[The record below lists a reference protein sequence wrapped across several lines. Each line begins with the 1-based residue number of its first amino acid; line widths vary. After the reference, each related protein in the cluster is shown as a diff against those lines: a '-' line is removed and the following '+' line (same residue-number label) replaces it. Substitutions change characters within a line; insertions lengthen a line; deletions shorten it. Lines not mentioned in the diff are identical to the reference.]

1 MFDFYDDIR
10 KNKRRTIYIVL
21 AFLIIITLLI
31 TYITTYFG
39 YGSIGI
45 IVSIPISI
53 IFTLVSYWNTS
64 TLILASVNAVPAD
77 GKYKYIDDI
86 LDGLIVSA
94 GMEYKPKLYLIESSQ
109 INAFA
114 TGRDP
119 KNSIICLTTGI
130 IERLTRQELETVIA
144 HELTHII
151 NYDIRLSAV
160 VSAMGGMII
169 LLSNII
175 LNSRISK
182 KYEEN
187 EKGQLLIGIISILI
201 AIITPI
207 LVNLLELAIS
217 RKREYLADAGSV
229 AITRNPNALI
239 SALIKISEDEEV
251 LEENVDTVAQ
261 MFIEEPRIEK
271 RGKSSW
277 FSTHPTIE
285 ERIKAIKELI

>member
-86 LDGLIVSA
+86 LDGLIVSS

-277 FSTHPTIE
+277 FSTHPTI
-285 ERIKAIKELI
+285 RELI

>member
-86 LDGLIVSA
+86 LDGLIVSS

-285 ERIKAIKELI
+285 ERIKAIRELI

>member
-86 LDGLIVSA
+86 LDGLIVSS
-94 GMEYKPKLYLIESSQ
+94 GMEYKPKLYLIESNQ

>member
-64 TLILASVNAVPAD
+64 TLILTSVNAVPAD

-285 ERIKAIKELI
+285 ERIKAIRELI

>member
-77 GKYKYIDDI
+77 GKYKYINDI

-94 GMEYKPKLYLIESSQ
+94 GMEHKPKVYVIESNQ

-271 RGKSSW
+271 RGKTSW

>member
-77 GKYKYIDDI
+77 GKYKYINDI

-94 GMEYKPKLYLIESSQ
+94 GMEHKPKVYVIESNQ

-271 RGKSSW
+271 RGKSGW

-285 ERIKAIKELI
+285 ERIKAIRELI

>member
-39 YGSIGI
+39 YGNIGI

-77 GKYKYIDDI
+77 GKYKYINDI

-94 GMEYKPKLYLIESSQ
+94 GMEHKPKVYVIESNQ

-119 KNSIICLTTGI
+119 QNSIICLTTGI

-144 HELTHII
+144 NELTHII

-207 LVNLLELAIS
+207 LVNLLELTIS

>member
-261 MFIEEPRIEK
+261 MFIEEPRIEI

>member
-94 GMEYKPKLYLIESSQ
+94 GMEYKPKLYVIESSQ

>member
-77 GKYKYIDDI
+77 GKYKYINDI

-94 GMEYKPKLYLIESSQ
+94 GMEHKPKVYVIESNQ

>member
-39 YGSIGI
+39 YGNIGI

-251 LEENVDTVAQ
+251 LDENVDTVAQ

-271 RGKSSW
+271 RGKTSW

>member
-39 YGSIGI
+39 YGNIGI

-77 GKYKYIDDI
+77 GKYKYINDI

-94 GMEYKPKLYLIESSQ
+94 GMEHKPKVYVIESNQ

-285 ERIKAIKELI
+285 ERIKAIRELI

>member
-39 YGSIGI
+39 YGNIGI

-77 GKYKYIDDI
+77 GKYKYINDI

-94 GMEYKPKLYLIESSQ
+94 GMEHKPKVYVIESNQ

-251 LEENVDTVAQ
+251 LDENVDTVAQ

-271 RGKSSW
+271 RGKTSW

>member
-39 YGSIGI
+39 YGNIGI

-77 GKYKYIDDI
+77 GKYKYINDI

-94 GMEYKPKLYLIESSQ
+94 GMEHKPKVYVIESNQ

-119 KNSIICLTTGI
+119 QNSIICLTTGI

-285 ERIKAIKELI
+285 ERIKAIRELI

>member
-39 YGSIGI
+39 YGNIGI

-77 GKYKYIDDI
+77 GKYKYINDI

-94 GMEYKPKLYLIESSQ
+94 GMEHKPKVYVIESNQ

-119 KNSIICLTTGI
+119 QNSIICLTTGI

-207 LVNLLELAIS
+207 LVNLLELTIS

>member
-77 GKYKYIDDI
+77 GKYKYINDI

-94 GMEYKPKLYLIESSQ
+94 GMEHKPKVYVIESNQ

-285 ERIKAIKELI
+285 ERIKAIRELI

>member
-39 YGSIGI
+39 YGNIGI

-94 GMEYKPKLYLIESSQ
+94 GMEHKPKLYLIESSQ

-182 KYEEN
+182 NMKKMKKDN
-187 EKGQLLIGIISILI
+187 
-201 AIITPI
+201 
-207 LVNLLELAIS
+207 
-217 RKREYLADAGSV
+217 
-229 AITRNPNALI
+229 
-239 SALIKISEDEEV
+239 
-251 LEENVDTVAQ
+251 
-261 MFIEEPRIEK
+261 F
-271 RGKSSW
+271 
-277 FSTHPTIE
+277 
-285 ERIKAIKELI
+285 

>member
-39 YGSIGI
+39 YGNIGI

-77 GKYKYIDDI
+77 GKYKYINDI

-94 GMEYKPKLYLIESSQ
+94 GMEHKPKVYVIESNQ

-119 KNSIICLTTGI
+119 QNSIICLTTGI

-187 EKGQLLIGIISILI
+187 EKGQLLIGIMSILI

-207 LVNLLELAIS
+207 LVNLLELTIS

>member
-77 GKYKYIDDI
+77 GKYKYINDI

-94 GMEYKPKLYLIESSQ
+94 GMEHKPKVYVIESNQ

-119 KNSIICLTTGI
+119 QNSIICLTTGI

-271 RGKSSW
+271 RGKTSW

>member
-39 YGSIGI
+39 YGNIGI

-77 GKYKYIDDI
+77 GKYKYINDI

-94 GMEYKPKLYLIESSQ
+94 GMEHKPKVYVIESNQ

-119 KNSIICLTTGI
+119 QNSIICLTTGI

>member
-86 LDGLIVSA
+86 LDGLIVSS

>member
-285 ERIKAIKELI
+285 ERITAIKELI

>member
-94 GMEYKPKLYLIESSQ
+94 GMEYKPKLYVIESSQ

-251 LEENVDTVAQ
+251 LDENVDTVAQ

-271 RGKSSW
+271 RGKTSW

>member
-39 YGSIGI
+39 YGNIGI

>member
-39 YGSIGI
+39 YGNIGI

-77 GKYKYIDDI
+77 GKYKYINDI

-94 GMEYKPKLYLIESSQ
+94 GMEHKPKVYVIESNQ

>member
-86 LDGLIVSA
+86 LDGLIVSS

-119 KNSIICLTTGI
+119 KNSIIGLTTGI

-285 ERIKAIKELI
+285 ERIKAIRELI

>member
-39 YGSIGI
+39 YGNIGI
-45 IVSIPISI
+45 IVAIPISI

-94 GMEYKPKLYLIESSQ
+94 GMEHKPKLYLIESSQ

-285 ERIKAIKELI
+285 ERIKAIRELI